1 MGGGELFLILE
12 HPGGS
17 VPRRAGAS
25 CRAGAIRCD
34 PELARGWSGL
44 SPRPGNRHF
53 GGAPSPCQR
62 PFIFWVASEHAN
74 NVIEMRFRGRKVP
87 EGPHLVAPD
96 SRHWRAVGRTALRAM
111 GNISVHPRPC
121 AAPVAAHP
129 EKGQKQMQPGL
140 SRVDI
145 ERHGPPG
152 LGQVAPGR
160 WHGVIYHARLA
171 SFPIHMGVF
180 LTQRG
185 RCSETDLR
193 KFLDFFG

>member
-1 MGGGELFLILE
+1 MAAPGLEQAGGVGLLGLPAVESL
-12 HPGGS
+12 GGFETADLY
-17 VPRRAGAS
+17 P
-25 CRAGAIRCD
+25 I
-34 PELARGWSGL
+34 PQLL
-44 SPRPGNRHF
+44 GNN
-53 GGAPSPCQR
+53 GQ
-62 PFIFWVASEHAN
+62 V
-74 NVIEMRFRGRKVP
+74 
-87 EGPHLVAPD
+87 
-96 SRHWRAVGRTALRAM
+96 
-111 GNISVHPRPC
+111 GNISVRSAGRPFSGC
-121 AAPVAAHP
+121 IATVAAHP

-160 WHGVIYHARLA
+160 WHGGIYHARLA